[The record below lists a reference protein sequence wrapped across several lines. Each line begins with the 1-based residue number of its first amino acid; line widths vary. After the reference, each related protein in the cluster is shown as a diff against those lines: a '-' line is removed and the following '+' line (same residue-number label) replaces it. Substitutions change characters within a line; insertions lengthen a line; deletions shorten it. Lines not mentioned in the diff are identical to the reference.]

1 MLAILMETLG
11 ISICQSTVLQFR
23 GMHFQEHFRMLVRY
37 SRIANERVYA
47 KCAELTDGEY
57 RKVNAD
63 SLVVAPPPLHLH
75 RITNP

>member
-1 MLAILMETLG
+1 
-11 ISICQSTVLQFR
+11 
-23 GMHFQEHFRMLVRY
+23 MLVRY